1 MNECMKHQRLLIL
14 QKNTN
19 IMYLLT
25 EEQNTSKAVLSKTK
39 ISEMN
44 IVSRSTYQLT
54 GSW

>member
-1 MNECMKHQRLLIL
+1 MHEASTVVNIT
-14 QKNTN
+14 KNTTD

-44 IVSRSTYQLT
+44 SL
-54 GSW
+54 

>member
-14 QKNTN
+14 QKNTTD

-44 IVSRSTYQLT
+44 IASRSTT
-54 GSW
+54 N